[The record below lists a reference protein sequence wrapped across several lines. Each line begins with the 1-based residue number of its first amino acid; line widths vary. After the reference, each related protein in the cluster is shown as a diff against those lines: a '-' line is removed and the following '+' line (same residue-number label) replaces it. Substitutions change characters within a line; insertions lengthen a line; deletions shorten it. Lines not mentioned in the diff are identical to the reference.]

1 MSSIP
6 GYARSRDPT
15 KAKVCSGCKINKQPG
30 EYFMQAGKLR
40 SRCKECSKPQ
50 TAEQIEAVRARS
62 KKWDAENAERRRE
75 ISKEYAARNPEK
87 RRAAMREYGQK
98 KPHVARA
105 IAAKKRAIK
114 RLAYAAW
121 DRELT
126 DLVVTEASILA
137 ISRRAATGV
146 AWHIDHI
153 VPLSGVEVCGVH
165 VWSNLQLLPASV
177 NIAKKNR
184 FTGTEATRGWI

>member
-6 GYARSRDPT
+6 GYATSRDPT

-40 SRCKECSKPQ
+40 SRCKECSKPK
-50 TAEQIEAVRARS
+50 TAEQIEYVRAKS
-62 KKWDAENAERRRE
+62 KKWNAENADRRRE
-75 ISKEYAARNPEK
+75 IVREYAARNPEK
-87 RRAAMREYGQK
+87 RRMSVREYGQRN
-98 KPHVARA
+98 PHVARA
-105 IAAKKRAIK
+105 LAAKKRAIK

-126 DLVVTEASILA
+126 DLVVVEASILA
-137 ISRRAATGV
+137 VSRRAATGFD
-146 AWHIDHI
+146 WHIDHI
-153 VPLSGVEVCGVH
+153 VPLSGVEVCGLH

-177 NIAKKNR
+177 NIAKKNK
-184 FTGTEATRGWI
+184 FTGTEAARSWI